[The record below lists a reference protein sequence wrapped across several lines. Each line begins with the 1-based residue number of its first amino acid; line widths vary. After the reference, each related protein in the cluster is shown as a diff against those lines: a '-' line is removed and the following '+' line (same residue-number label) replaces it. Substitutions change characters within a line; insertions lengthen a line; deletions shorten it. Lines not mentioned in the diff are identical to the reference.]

1 VTAER
6 RLAKVEAALTP
17 TQRVLAWLD
26 EAHAF
31 GGLSPYVDSLL
42 DQPPHAFPINRLAR
56 DASSATRAALRGKP
70 AETVDAGVRQAVRTT
85 VFRFELVMRINV
97 VTHEMIDREGLIHA
111 ALAGMLGMLTN
122 DDRPERLTYQSYR
135 SRLAQC
141 REVTASRVDELL
153 AAEQARS
160 VVEERYL
167 DGHAALFPDDTRDA
181 AERLVLARDLGVMAE
196 RIAELDGL
204 EPAAPSNPEAMPA
217 RVAALVADLV
227 EPSRASTLDKL
238 DDGRSALTIA
248 TSWLRSKKAPAPDDG
263 GVDSVPWAATR

>member
-31 GGLSPYVDSLL
+31 GGLSAYVDSLL
-42 DQPPHAFPINRLAR
+42 DQPPEAFPFNRLAR
-56 DASSATRAALRGKP
+56 EATSASRTALRGKP
-70 AETVDAGVRQAVRTT
+70 AETVDTGVRQALRATI
-85 VFRFELVMRINV
+85 FRFELVMRINV
-97 VTHEMIDREGLIHA
+97 VTHEMIEREALVYA
-111 ALAGMLGMLTN
+111 ALTGMLAMLTT
-122 DDRPERLTYQSYR
+122 DDRPERLTNQSYC

-141 REVTASRVDELL
+141 RDVTASRVDELQ

-167 DGHAALFPDDTRDA
+167 DGHSALFPDDCSGVAD
-181 AERLVLARDLGVMAE
+181 RLVLALELAVIAE

-204 EPAAPSNPEAMPA
+204 EPAAPSNPRRCQPESP
-217 RVAALVADLV
+217 
-227 EPSRASTLDKL
+227 
-238 DDGRSALTIA
+238 RSWPT
-248 TSWLRSKKAPAPDDG
+248 
-263 GVDSVPWAATR
+263 

>member
-26 EAHAF
+26 EAQAF
-31 GGLSPYVDSLL
+31 GGLSAYVDSLL

-70 AETVDAGVRQAVRTT
+70 AETVEAGVRRVLRATI
-85 VFRFELVMRINV
+85 FRFELVMRINV
-97 VTHEMIDREGLIHA
+97 VTHEFIDREALIHA
-111 ALAGMLGMLTN
+111 ALAGMLAMLTS
-122 DDRPERLTYQSYR
+122 DDRPERLTNENYR

-141 REVTASRVDELL
+141 RDVTASRVDELL

-160 VVEERYL
+160 IVEERYL
-167 DGHAALFPDDTRDA
+167 DGHPALFPDDVHDA
-181 AERLVLARDLGVMAE
+181 AERLALARDLAVMAG

-204 EPAAPSNPEAMPA
+204 EPAAPSSQEATPA
-217 RVAALVADLV
+217 RVAALVDDLV
-227 EPSRASTLDKL
+227 EPSRATALDKL
-238 DDGRSALTIA
+238 DEGRRGLEIA
-248 TSWLRSKKAPAPDDG
+248 TAWLRSKNAPPVGGASEAAPE
-263 GVDSVPWAATR
+263 PATL